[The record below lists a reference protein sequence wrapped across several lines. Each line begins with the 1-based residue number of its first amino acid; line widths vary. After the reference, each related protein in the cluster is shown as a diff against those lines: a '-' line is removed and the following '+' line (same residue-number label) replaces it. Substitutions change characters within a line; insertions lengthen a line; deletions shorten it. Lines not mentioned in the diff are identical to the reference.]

1 MKYTTN
7 NSNIV
12 IFFITAILFSLSYII
27 NIANIIIY
35 TLSFLILMEVIRT
48 IYEYIF
54 NEEHKINLKYV
65 MDGGVLF
72 GIRELFVGWVMIKTD
87 PVTAILIMTISLIT
101 IGALIF
107 YRYKIV
113 IHKLSIIKKE
123 EE

>member
-1 MKYTTN
+1 
-7 NSNIV
+7 
-12 IFFITAILFSLSYII
+12 
-27 NIANIIIY
+27 
-35 TLSFLILMEVIRT
+35 MEVIRT

-54 NEEHKINLKYV
+54 NDEHKVNLKYV

-87 PVTAILIMTISLIT
+87 PVSAVMIMSVSLIT

-107 YRYKIV
+107 YRHKIV
-113 IHKLSIIKKE
+113 VHKLSTIKKE